1 MKGNFA
7 FNRQTGNKFRNWETN
22 YGSKTIALPTW
33 REDPKINNR
42 EKIFQGALGIA
53 HLKIMDKTSNTYSTN
68 LTSGL
73 NFGKMGNPQNPDLIQ
88 KV

>member
-1 MKGNFA
+1 MGQKLLLYQLG
-7 FNRQTGNKFRNWETN
+7 R
-22 YGSKTIALPTW
+22 KTQKLT
-33 REDPKINNR
+33 NR

-53 HLKIMDKTSNTYSTN
+53 HLKIMDKTSNMYSTN

-88 KV
+88 KVGRVQSPLNLGA